1 MIFLDLFACLI
12 RDVNFC
18 PRAVGPIGESRILRT
33 ENPIG
38 GWILAEA
45 VWILRILASLIDGQV
60 KGRAIAALRGW
71 SSREQRLPAR
81 ASAASI
87 CAGGM
92 FFAG

>member
-45 VWILRILASLIDGQV
+45 VRILRILASLPVSRRVHCNYNARRRSSG
-60 KGRAIAALRGW
+60 GSGAAVCTI
-71 SSREQRLPAR
+71 P
-81 ASAASI
+81 
-87 CAGGM
+87 
-92 FFAG
+92 